1 MAVLRDHPYGAAR
14 FLVEIDGL
22 EPSAFSEVV
31 LPELAVEPVAYREG
45 GEKEATPRQLPMR
58 PTVGRLLLRRG
69 FAGDLTLGEWMRQ
82 TVRGERNARR
92 NVTVH
97 LLDEAATGPVATWRL
112 RGAFPV
118 RHAFSPLVAGGCG
131 VVLEELEV
139 ACEMVDLT

>member
-1 MAVLRDHPYGAAR
+1 MAIRRDHPYGAAR

-22 EPSAFSEVV
+22 DASAFTEVV

-45 GEKEATPRQLPMR
+45 GEKETTPRQLPMR

-69 FAGDLTLGEWMRQ
+69 FAGDLALSEWMRQ
-82 TVRGERNARR
+82 TVCGERDARR
-92 NVTVH
+92 NVSVH

-118 RHAFSPLVAGGCG
+118 RHSIGPLVAAGCG